1 MNYTSFSKTGLYHL
15 EVQDENQDALH
26 YGKDERFVVLALA
39 DGVSSCG
46 KAKAGAEI
54 AASELVSFLLRNGK
68 YFMQCEPKT
77 AAFQILEQVIFKLTQ
92 QAQRD
97 AIPVEEYSSTLSGVL
112 LDRQTETIFCINL
125 GDGMILAN
133 QGDRCLILA
142 QPSDSRN
149 GCYVTTT
156 RDAVSTIRTF
166 KRQADDLRAI
176 LLCSDG
182 AWLHLY
188 QNGKLKTVAEGLI
201 LQGDFVGL
209 QSFLEQQQCKD
220 DCSFLALTLKD

>member
-1 MNYTSFSKTGLYHL
+1 
-15 EVQDENQDALH
+15 
-26 YGKDERFVVLALA
+26 
-39 DGVSSCG
+39 
-46 KAKAGAEI
+46 
-54 AASELVSFLLRNGK
+54 
-68 YFMQCEPKT
+68 MQCAPQT
-77 AAFQILEQVIFKLTQ
+77 SAFQILEQVIFKLKQ
-92 QAQRD
+92 QAQQD
-97 AIPVEEYSSTLSGVL
+97 AIPVEEYSSTLAGVL
-112 LDRQTETIFCINL
+112 VDCRTGTIFCINL

-133 QGDRCLILA
+133 QGGRCLILA

-166 KRQADDLRAI
+166 KRQADDLHAI

-188 QNGKLKTVAEGLI
+188 QNGRLNPMVEGLI

-209 QSFLEQQQCKD
+209 QRFLEQQQCQD
-220 DCSFLALTLKD
+220 DCSFLALTLKN